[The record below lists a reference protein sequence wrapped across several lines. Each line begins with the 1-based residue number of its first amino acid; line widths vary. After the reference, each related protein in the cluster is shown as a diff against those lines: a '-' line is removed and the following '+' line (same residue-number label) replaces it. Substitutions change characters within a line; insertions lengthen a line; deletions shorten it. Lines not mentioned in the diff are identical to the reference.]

1 MLSFE
6 QVLWLNRSNADDC
19 TTIPY
24 QCWRIQ
30 NLLFHMIRLKI
41 LVLLIPTFSTLTSF
55 SCIYKYLLQLSFVQN
70 NRSLHI
76 ISLCRKRFP
85 RKWSQKTKTLW
96 RILTVVLLQFSKL
109 NIFQEDRN
117 NFACISNF
125 FFVSFYFWV
134 TNWGNE
140 IFQ

>member
-1 MLSFE
+1 MVIQKPEKQKQYGWLYINSIPMLKKQKSFISYDSFE
-6 QVLWLNRSNADDC
+6 N
-19 TTIPY
+19 
-24 QCWRIQ
+24 
-30 NLLFHMIRLKI
+30 

-125 FFVSFYFWV
+125 FSYHSIS
-134 TNWGNE
+134 G
-140 IFQ
+140 

>member
-1 MLSFE
+1 MMPSFE
-6 QVLWLNRSNADDC
+6 QVLWLNRSNTDDC
-19 TTIPY
+19 TLMPY

-85 RKWSQKTKTLW
+85 RKGSQKTKTLW

-125 FFVSFYFWV
+125 FRIILFL
-134 TNWGNE
+134 GNKLR
-140 IFQ
+140 